1 MYMVIE
7 AIDLG
12 NMEMSNQ
19 RINFA
24 EFSACLMGSSSYI
37 PVSLSLSLSLSP
49 LSLSFFLSPFRSS
62 SSTVASSFSNN
73 IIFGESDVQSFV

>member
-37 PVSLSLSLSLSP
+37 PVSLSLSLSLLS
-49 LSLSFFLSPFRSS
+49 LSLSFSPP
-62 SSTVASSFSNN
+62 
-73 IIFGESDVQSFV
+73 FVHPHQL